1 MIKIMSG
8 RANTIADRID
18 QGTEALAGFVENLS
32 EAEWQTVVPNEERTV
47 AALVRHVADVFPFFD
62 AWAKGLADGK
72 PITGLTWDD
81 VAQINAQHAQ
91 EHAMAGKQETIELL
105 RTNSQIAADSV
116 RQFTDEELDNVA
128 TVCLY
133 WDTPLSAQWLIE
145 YHHIRHSYHHLDSI
159 RAAFNR

>member
-1 MIKIMSG
+1 MSK
-8 RANTIADRID
+8 RAEAIADRID
-18 QGTEALAGFVENLS
+18 QGTEALAAFSESLS

-47 AALVRHVADVFPFFD
+47 AALVRHAADVFPFFID
-62 AWAKGLADGK
+62 WARALADGK

-81 VAQINAQHAQ
+81 VAQMNAQHAQ
-91 EHAMAGKQETIELL
+91 EHATADKQETIELL
-105 RTNSQIAADSV
+105 RTKSKLASDKV

-159 RAAFNR
+159 RAALNGNV